1 MDSGT
6 VISIISLG
14 LCALF
19 FIYCNAYIKR
29 RTGQERILAEFKEE
43 VSKLIAEIDVATDRD
58 ATLIEDRIKMIKA
71 LLDDVDKRIVLYDQE
86 LTKRRANEE
95 AYAELGRKRLVE
107 ARVNA
112 HAPALA
118 PILAA
123 PKPAIQNSDADS
135 PTHEMSVQA
144 ALKKE
149 QSALSG
155 TEGGEKG
162 EDDKKRRR
170 KREAPPAI
178 HSTTMEQKP
187 ILEQIAEL
195 SRAGFSPNLIATR
208 LGVSISEVELAIAI
222 AEQRS

>member
-118 PILAA
+118 PLKSA

-149 QSALSG
+149 QGALSG

-162 EDDKKRRR
+162 EDDKKRD
-170 KREAPPAI
+170 APSAI
-178 HSTTMEQKP
+178 HSATTEQKP
-187 ILEQIAEL
+187 VLEQIAEL

>member
-6 VISIISLG
+6 IISIISLG

-19 FIYCNAYIKR
+19 FIYCNAYIRR

-58 ATLIEDRIKMIKA
+58 ATLIEDRIKTIKT

-86 LTKRRANEE
+86 LAKRRASEE

-107 ARVNA
+107 ARINA
-112 HAPALA
+112 QGQTVQNG
-118 PILAA
+118 AA
-123 PKPAIQNSDADS
+123 PVHD
-135 PTHEMSVQA
+135 MSVRSL
-144 ALKKE
+144 LKEE
-149 QSALSG
+149 QRGGVANG
-155 TEGGEKG
+155 DEGGEKDAG
-162 EDDKKRRR
+162 ET
-170 KREAPPAI
+170 PPAV
-178 HSTTMEQKP
+178 HSAAMEQKP

-195 SRAGFSPNLIATR
+195 SKAGFSPNLIANR
-208 LGVSISEVELAIAI
+208 LGMSISEVEIAIAI

>member
-6 VISIISLG
+6 IISIMSLG

-19 FIYCNAYIKR
+19 FIYCNAYIRR

-58 ATLIEDRIKMIKA
+58 ATLIEDRIKTIKA
-71 LLDDVDKRIVLYDQE
+71 LLDDVDKRILLYDQE
-86 LTKRRANEE
+86 LAKRRANED

-112 HAPALA
+112 HTLDSAVQNGGG
-118 PILAA
+118 AA
-123 PKPAIQNSDADS
+123 PVR
-135 PTHEMSVQA
+135 EMSVQPV
-144 ALKKE
+144 LKKE
-149 QSALSG
+149 QHAGGGALNG
-155 TEGGEKG
+155 AEKDS
-162 EDDKKRRR
+162 DDKEWR
-170 KREAPPAI
+170 KEREEPPAI
-178 HSTTMEQKP
+178 HSAATEQKP
-187 ILEQIAEL
+187 VLEQIAEL

-208 LGVSISEVELAIAI
+208 LGMSISEIELAIAI